1 MPISV
6 LLTSAAVKQ
15 AYEKSQICM
24 NMQSIAVS
32 ELNIY
37 AAIFDAAIHFCIT
50 RLFLLPV
57 CSWA

>member
-1 MPISV
+1 
-6 LLTSAAVKQ
+6 
-15 AYEKSQICM
+15 M

-50 RLFLLPV
+50 GPFLRTV
-57 CSWA
+57 CKWASRVRAGNDGR